1 MKLHDNVLTIDV
13 ADREQEREPD
23 DRRISA
29 ILVEEGKLTDEG
41 AEKIAE
47 LQRREGLKFG
57 EAALRLGLVSED
69 DLCWAVA
76 KLYDYPHLLPGSESL
91 SRELVTAYEPSG
103 ARAEEMRALRT
114 QLLVRWFN
122 PGARRPI
129 LAVVS
134 PHPGEGRSYIAANL
148 AITFSQLG
156 ERTLLIDAD
165 LRAPRQHRIFNV
177 PDKVGLAAVLSGRG
191 ERGSAVPVP
200 VLGGLSLLPAGALP
214 PNPQELLS
222 RTRFGALLK
231 DMQAKFDVIIIDTPP
246 AKVYADV
253 QSVVYWAG
261 SAIVLAR
268 KNHTRIDDTNG
279 VAQGLA
285 DTGAHVVG
293 TVVNNF

>member
-1 MKLHDNVLTIDV
+1 MKLHDNVLTMDV
-13 ADREQEREPD
+13 PEREPEQD
-23 DRRISA
+23 DKGIGA
-29 ILVEEGKLTDEG
+29 ILLEEGKLTPEG
-41 AEKIAE
+41 AAKIAE

-76 KLYDYPHLLPGSESL
+76 KLYDFPHLLPGSDNL
-91 SRELVTAYEPSG
+91 SRELVAAYEPASQ
-103 ARAEEMRALRT
+103 RAEELRALRT

-122 PGARRPI
+122 PGTRRPV

-134 PHPGEGRSYIAANL
+134 PHGGEGRSYVAANL
-148 AITFSQLG
+148 AVTFSQLG

-177 PDKVGLAAVLSGRG
+177 PDKIGLAAALSGRG
-191 ERGSAVPVP
+191 ERGAAVPVP

-231 DMQAKFDVIIIDTPP
+231 DMQTRFDVIIIDTPP

-261 SAIVLAR
+261 SAVVLAR
-268 KNHTRIDDTNG
+268 KNHTRVADTNG
-279 VAQGLA
+279 VAQDLT

-293 TVVNNF
+293 TVINNF